1 MQAQVAH
8 LWCPEPDSNRHGR
21 LRPRDFKSL
30 VSTTFTIRATRTTA
44 HAAGRCARERVPR
57 KLTVLRS
64 SYQPVRDM
72 WDRDWRLQPAGET
85 LEHYRRISVRSH

>member
-30 VSTTFTIRATRTTA
+30 VSTTFTIRATRTTT
-44 HAAGRCARERVPR
+44 HPAGRCARERVPR
-57 KLTVLRS
+57 KLTVLAQLLPTRAGHVG
-64 SYQPVRDM
+64 P
-72 WDRDWRLQPAGET
+72 RLEITAG
-85 LEHYRRISVRSH
+85 R